1 MELLNSRS
9 MITGLLTLVVI
20 ISGFWLRK
28 KGEPYHTGIFTIHKI
43 SIVATTVFIFLIGLN
58 HFKLFSF
65 NAIDII
71 IFVSSTFI
79 YIVVFVSGAM
89 LSFKNIIKFTWK
101 WIHLLSSVF
110 ILVLAVVIWLV
121 CH

>member
-1 MELLNSRS
+1 MELLSSRS
-9 MITGLLTLVVI
+9 IITGLLTLVVI

-43 SIVATTVFIFLIGLN
+43 SIVATTVFLILIVLN
-58 HFKLFSF
+58 HFTLYSF
-65 NAIDII
+65 KAIDIV
-71 IFVSSTFI
+71 IFVFSTLI
-79 YIVVFVSGAM
+79 YIVAFVSGAM

-110 ILVLAVVIWLV
+110 ILVLALVIWLV